1 MRKEVEELNEIF
13 LWKKVKSGD
22 TESFSQVFKFYYPS
36 LFTYGI
42 KLVGLPDFVRDQI
55 QELFIN
61 IWETRQNL
69 GDVKNLKAY
78 LFISLRRRLFSSQKL
93 NLKLNF
99 VEDLPEAA
107 HRSLIFEDREFVDRE
122 FISANLKAILIRNLN
137 DLPSNQR
144 EIIFLKFF
152 HRLTY
157 KEIAKIINVKEQ
169 SVKNIMPKIL
179 KKLATGLTDVSKE
192 DINDVD
198 ILLFNLFLLFRV
210 K

>member
-36 LFTYGI
+36 LFIYGV

-78 LFISLRRRLFSSQKL
+78 LFISLRRRLFSFQKL

-157 KEIAKIINVKEQ
+157 KEIAQIINVKEQ

-179 KKLATGLTDVSKE
+179 KKLATGLTDISKE

>member
-179 KKLATGLTDVSKE
+179 KKLATD
-192 DINDVD
+192 
-198 ILLFNLFLLFRV
+198 
-210 K
+210 